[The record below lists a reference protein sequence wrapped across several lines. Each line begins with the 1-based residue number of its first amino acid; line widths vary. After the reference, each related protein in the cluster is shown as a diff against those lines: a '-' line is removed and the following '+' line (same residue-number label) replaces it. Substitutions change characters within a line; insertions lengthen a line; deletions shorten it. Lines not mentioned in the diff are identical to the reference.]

1 MDDWGDDDWGD
12 DVIEECVQLA
22 SQATAIQTSSPPA
35 RNVQNHQPDFSLN
48 SSNVKQT
55 SVFVFKDPNKSKIQ
69 AMCPPPNKLSSTVPS
84 TNKLP
89 ATSTKTTTVPQL
101 NQSSTS
107 NISNGQTADGHQS
120 VACKY

>member
-22 SQATAIQTSSPPA
+22 SQATAIQTSSSPT
-35 RNVQNHQPDFSLN
+35 RNVQNHQPDFTLN

-55 SVFVFKDPNKSKIQ
+55 SVFVFKDLNQSKVQ
-69 AMCPPPNKLSSTVPS
+69 VMCPPPT
-84 TNKLP
+84 KLP
-89 ATSTKTTTVPQL
+89 APSTKLTTVAHQSQ

-107 NISNGQTADGHQS
+107 NISNNKQQS
-120 VACKY
+120 LACKH

>member
-48 SSNVKQT
+48 SSNVKRT
-55 SVFVFKDPNKSKIQ
+55 SVFVFKDPNKSKV
-69 AMCPPPNKLSSTVPS
+69 MCPPPNKLPAPS
-84 TNKLP
+84 TK
-89 ATSTKTTTVPQL
+89 STTLPQL

-120 VACKY
+120 VACKH